1 MLFVWLLKRNIVLSI
16 QVELTLLVLFPPV
29 DNFSFIF
36 MEWQNKNNYLW
47 IFLSDNEMSLNIQ
60 YNKKYLK
67 QKQWILIKYVY
78 LMLCVPTI
86 LIWRKKRI

>member
-36 MEWQNKNNYLW
+36 ME
-47 IFLSDNEMSLNIQ
+47 
-60 YNKKYLK
+60 
-67 QKQWILIKYVY
+67 
-78 LMLCVPTI
+78 
-86 LIWRKKRI
+86 